1 MALKLHILGWVLFRN
16 QIIWLPKLYF
26 SGIQIN
32 QGNLHEKSYR
42 KVSGKENFTYG
53 IYRQFKIQVHAPVK
67 FLTLSLL
74 SQQFI
79 SNCLNSKTLL
89 SFSKLL
95 VKLFKLLFNI
105 HINIYHLY
113 LPSKLEDH
121 GLVPGPLVSFFFF
134 TFPPARPILQGSLH
148 QSHYLVFLK
157 GALSGLR

>member
-1 MALKLHILGWVLFRN
+1 MASKLHFLGWVLFRS
-16 QIIWLPKLYF
+16 QIVWLEKLYF

-42 KVSGKENFTYG
+42 KVSGKESFTYG
-53 IYRQFKIQVHAPVK
+53 IYRQFKIQVDTPVK

-95 VKLFKLLFNI
+95 GKLFKLLLNI
-105 HINIYHLY
+105 HINVYHLY

-121 GLVPGPLVSFFFF
+121 GLVPGPFVGFFF
-134 TFPPARPILQGSLH
+134 TFPAARPILRGSLH